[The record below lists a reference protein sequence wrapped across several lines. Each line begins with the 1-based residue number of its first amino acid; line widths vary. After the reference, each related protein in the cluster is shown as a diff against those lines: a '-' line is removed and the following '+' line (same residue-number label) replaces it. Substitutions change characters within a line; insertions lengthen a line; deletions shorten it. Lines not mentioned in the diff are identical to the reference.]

1 MDPMNPT
8 AADIKAAKIIFARLG
23 GLSKSPK
30 RAAASRKNG
39 RKSPGAPRVYPKGT
53 TAAQRYH
60 LRNLAAG
67 KAKVTTPAQLKAVT
81 DVARLSAKEKK

>member
-1 MDPMNPT
+1 MNPT

-30 RAAASRKNG
+30 RAAASRRNG
-39 RKSPGAPRVYPKGT
+39 KLGGAPRVYPKGT

-60 LRNLAAG
+60 LRNLAAKKG
-67 KAKVTTPAQLKAVT
+67 KVKTEAQLKAVT
-81 DVARLSAKEKK
+81 DVARLSAKEKR